1 MKIPRFQKSY
11 ERGENN
17 QSRTKA
23 FPRLI
28 SKLAKINPDL
38 ACRLDVQG
46 YPAFKDEYGNR
57 WYRPVPKTSNTRERQ
72 SR

>member
-1 MKIPRFQKSY
+1 MKKPRFQKSN

-46 YPAFKDEYGNR
+46 FPAFKDEYGKR
-57 WYRPVPKTSNTRERQ
+57 WFRPVHPSSNTKERQ
-72 SR
+72 S